1 MDIRTVGVVGAGLM
15 GSGIAEIAA
24 RSGYDVVVREVDEAA
39 LQRGLKHIERSL
51 ARGIERGKMTEKEC
65 AEVGLVQRGAG
76 LLEAFLA
83 EARIVDPL
91 LPVDGHA
98 CPA

>member
-39 LQRGLKHIERSL
+39 LQRGLKHIESSM
-51 ARGIERGKMTEKEC
+51 ARGIERGKLTEMVSAGYLGKKS
-65 AEVGLVQRGAG
+65 GRGFYDY
-76 LLEAFLA
+76 ESNT
-83 EARIVDPL
+83 
-91 LPVDGHA
+91 
-98 CPA
+98 